1 MMEKDL
7 QKAAE
12 KFLSGEDGK
21 KIAGKKG
28 EIERLAASRDGEQ
41 VRAQLQRNGFEDA
54 VKKGDTEAMKNAIS
68 SVLKTEE
75 GARLMRQLQSMM
87 GKN

>member
-1 MMEKDL
+1 MENEL

-12 KFLSGEDGK
+12 KFLSGADGK

-28 EIERLAASRDGEQ
+28 EIERLAASRDGER
-41 VRAQLQRNGFEDA
+41 VKAQLQNRGFEEA
-54 VKKGDTEAMKNAIS
+54 VKSGDTEAMKNAIS

-75 GARLMRQLQSMM
+75 GARLMRQLQNMM
-87 GKN
+87 GQN